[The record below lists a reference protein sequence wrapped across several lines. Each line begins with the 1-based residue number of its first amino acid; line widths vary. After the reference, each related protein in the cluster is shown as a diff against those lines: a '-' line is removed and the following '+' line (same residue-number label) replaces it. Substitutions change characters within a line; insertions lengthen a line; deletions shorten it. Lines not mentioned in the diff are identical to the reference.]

1 LSGYTSLLVL
11 DCLPQ
16 RSGPPREIFR
26 RFAVQ
31 RARKVFVPDRITV
44 RSRSGL
50 RLRSEIIRHFMRPY
64 GVVKRFVI
72 SGKSDFAHHY
82 AARHR
87 FNRFGR
93 TSSQLSGIDGRDVC
107 RNPLEIVNALLH
119 RSDRRRVRFPLLH
132 LEVQFNLADVHVKMR
147 SFHNRTSVN
156 HGFPEKSRMTLMFSG
171 VRRIVCP
178 SSFVNSTVASYPT
191 STNVSIRIRAEE
203 TTSFP
208 VRSGTSSD
216 FSSTRHLYSTVSP
229 GIGFPHSS
237 RPPGF
242 VIRTLCFKGMT
253 AMIPPPLFFSRRRR
267 HTIWNTSGAIYD
279 GPRFIRTETPETV
292 T

>member
-1 LSGYTSLLVL
+1 RPFIQLINSSIRILSGYTSLLVL
-11 DCLPQ
+11 ECL
-16 RSGPPREIFR
+16 RHCGGPPREIFWC
-26 RFAVQ
+26 FAVQ
-31 RARKVFVPDRITV
+31 WTRKILITHRITV

-72 SGKSDFAHHY
+72 SGKSNFAHHY

-93 TSSQLSGIDGRDVC
+93 ASAQLSGIDGRDVC

-156 HGFPEKSRMTLMFSG
+156 HGFPVKSRMTLMFSG

-178 SSFVNSTVASYPT
+178 SSFVNSMMSSYPT
-191 STNVSIRIRAEE
+191 STSFSIRIRADE
-203 TTSFP
+203 TTSSP
-208 VRSGTSSD
+208 VRSRTSSD

-242 VIRTLCFKGMT
+242 V
-253 AMIPPPLFFSRRRR
+253 
-267 HTIWNTSGAIYD
+267 
-279 GPRFIRTETPETV
+279 
-292 T
+292 

>member
-1 LSGYTSLLVL
+1 VL

-93 TSSQLSGIDGRDVC
+93 TSSQLSGIDGRDV
-107 RNPLEIVNALLH
+107 RRDPFEIVYALLH
-119 RSDRRRVRFPLLH
+119 RGDRRRVRFPLLN
-132 LEVQFNLADVHVKMR
+132 LEVQFNLADVHVDSLSLSSR
-147 SFHNRTSVN
+147 PSGI
-156 HGFPEKSRMTLMFSG
+156 HGFPVTSRMPLMFSG
-171 VRRIVCP
+171 LRRIVCQ
-178 SSFVNSTVASYPT
+178 SSFVTSMMSSHPPSTSF
-191 STNVSIRIRAEE
+191 SITIRADE
-203 TTSFP
+203 TTSSP
-208 VRSGTSSD
+208 VRSRTSSA
-216 FSSTRHLYSTVSP
+216 FSSTRH
-229 GIGFPHSS
+229 
-237 RPPGF
+237 
-242 VIRTLCFKGMT
+242 
-253 AMIPPPLFFSRRRR
+253 
-267 HTIWNTSGAIYD
+267 
-279 GPRFIRTETPETV
+279 
-292 T
+292 